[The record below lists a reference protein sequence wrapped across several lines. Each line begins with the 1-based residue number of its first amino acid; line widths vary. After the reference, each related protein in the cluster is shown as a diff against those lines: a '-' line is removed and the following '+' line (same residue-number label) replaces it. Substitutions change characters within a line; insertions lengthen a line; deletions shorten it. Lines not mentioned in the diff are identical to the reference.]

1 MFTRVFSINTLSG
14 FHVTVPQWSAIGV
27 IMIKYGDVKKLVD
40 AGLISTEQQAR
51 INAHYSLK
59 EDESRFLK
67 IISYVGGAL
76 VAAGIV
82 LLISSNWDEIPRWV
96 KLGAGLAIMLGA
108 HAGGWYLREVKGA
121 YLKSGEALHLVGS
134 LMFLANI
141 ALVGQIYHLS
151 SRPPTAI
158 ALWVLGIAAL
168 PWLLRSKPQWML
180 FLVGLGIWF
189 GMELNQN
196 DSPLYYGNDTRQL
209 VMLAAFS
216 LVYLGVGYVLRGTR
230 FSSFSGLA
238 EKLGLFGFLCFSYPL
253 TWGVL
258 YSSSWGARTPVAA
271 WSLPVFLV
279 LGAVLF
285 VVGSRNFR
293 ELTPQWRWTWLGTL
307 AGAILLL
314 GAAVAVDPGLQRMW
328 TRELSGFRWFATIGL
343 FVFCLIQAQ
352 VGIQDRSEYMVN
364 LAVLFI
370 ALNIIA
376 TYLNVLGS
384 MAVTGAMFV
393 ISGVFLIAF
402 GFYLEKKR
410 RSLLARLRA
419 APGATLSPSVI

>member
-1 MFTRVFSINTLSG
+1 MFICFFSIHTRAG
-14 FHVTVPQWSAIGV
+14 FHVTVRQRSAIGV
-27 IMIKYGDVKKLVD
+27 FMIKYGDVRKLVE
-40 AGLISTEQQAR
+40 AGLISMDQQAR
-51 INAHYSLK
+51 INAHYNLK

-67 IISYVGGAL
+67 IISYVGGTL

-82 LLISSNWDEIPRWV
+82 LLISSNWEEIPRWA

-121 YLKSGEALHLVGS
+121 FRKTGEALHLVGS

-151 SRPPTAI
+151 SRPPNAI

-168 PWLLRSKPQWML
+168 PWLLRSKPQWAL

-189 GMELNQN
+189 GMELNQA
-196 DSPLYYGNDTRQL
+196 DSLLYYGNDTRQL

-216 LVYLGVGYVLRGTR
+216 LVYLGAGYCLRGTG
-230 FSSFSGLA
+230 FSQFSPLA
-238 EKLGLFGFLCFSYPL
+238 EKLGLFGFLGFSYPL

-258 YSSSWGARTPVAA
+258 YSSAWGGRSPVEV
-271 WSLPVFLV
+271 WSLPALLV

-285 VVGSRNFR
+285 AAGARNFR
-293 ELTPQWRWTWLGTL
+293 ELAPQWRWTWLGAL
-307 AGAILLL
+307 GGAILLL
-314 GAAVAVDPGLQRMW
+314 GASVAVDPGLQRMW
-328 TRELSGFRWFATIGL
+328 TQEFYGFRWFATIGL

-376 TYLNVLGS
+376 TYLNVFGS

-410 RSLLARLRA
+410 RSLLVRMRG
-419 APGATLSPSVI
+419 APGTALSTP